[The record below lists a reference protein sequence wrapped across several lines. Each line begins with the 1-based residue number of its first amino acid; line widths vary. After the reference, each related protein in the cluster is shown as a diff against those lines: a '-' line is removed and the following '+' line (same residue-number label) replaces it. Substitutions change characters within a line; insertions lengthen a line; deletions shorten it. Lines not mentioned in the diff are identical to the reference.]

1 MWKWV
6 EVDCSAHGMSWQA
19 GMAGLFRDRLLCDV
33 TVIVGGSEF
42 KAHACVLAAVSG
54 YFRRLLV
61 GASPIKKAATR
72 ISLNFEHATA
82 AAFAAV
88 LDCIYLGKM
97 VVEED
102 SIVAV
107 VHISNKLELL
117 AVRSACIGHLVSHVQ
132 DSNMEQMLALG
143 QELACTKLVD
153 AAKAAIR
160 KRSGYGSPNGEDQG
174 PIAKFLSGRDRPASS
189 PLTVMQCA
197 QCMFGGL
204 QQDRVTGVW
213 ADPSQKES
221 YPNLVLLPTCAS
233 TFKVGARQLC
243 DSSGGMQSY
252 KGPPADKYVV
262 NNSDKCCGACWLKI
276 GCLVIAQADAE
287 QNGPVPS
294 SWTTVE
300 EDQVAQLV
308 VRFLSF
314 HLSLT
319 FQVS

>member
-1 MWKWV
+1 MRNKV
-6 EVDCSAHGMSWQA
+6 EVDCSTQGRSLQA
-19 GMAGLFRDRLLCDV
+19 GMAGFFRDRLFCDV

-72 ISLNFEHATA
+72 ISLNFEHVTA

-102 SIVAV
+102 SIAAV
-107 VHISNKLELL
+107 VHISNKLEIL
-117 AVRSACIGHLVSHVQ
+117 AVRSACIGHLVSRVQ

-143 QELACTKLVD
+143 HELACTELVD

-160 KRSGYGSPNGEDQG
+160 KRSGYGSTNGEDQW
-174 PIAKFLSGRDRPASS
+174 PIAECPSGRDSPASS

-197 QCMFGGL
+197 QSMFGGL
-204 QQDRVTGVW
+204 QRDHVTGVW
-213 ADPSQKES
+213 ADPSQKET

-233 TFKVGARQLC
+233 TFKVGARQLR

-252 KGPPADKYVV
+252 KGPSPDKYVV
-262 NNSDKCCGACWLKI
+262 NNSDKCCGTCRLKI
-276 GCLVIAQADAE
+276 RRPVIAQADAE

-300 EDQVAQLV
+300 GDQVAQLV

-314 HLSLT
+314 RLSLT

>member
-1 MWKWV
+1 VLKIKGLWTAFFFLIKKDPLFFEFLDPSKAMWKWV

-160 KRSGYGSPNGEDQG
+160 KRSGYGSPNGECNR
-174 PIAKFLSGRDRPASS
+174 PTAKCPW
-189 PLTVMQCA
+189 TM
-197 QCMFGGL
+197 
-204 QQDRVTGVW
+204 
-213 ADPSQKES
+213 
-221 YPNLVLLPTCAS
+221 
-233 TFKVGARQLC
+233 VG
-243 DSSGGMQSY
+243 
-252 KGPPADKYVV
+252 
-262 NNSDKCCGACWLKI
+262 
-276 GCLVIAQADAE
+276 
-287 QNGPVPS
+287 
-294 SWTTVE
+294 

-314 HLSLT
+314 LLSLT